1 MWKTILVFQF
11 ILWPIFGTLVIA
23 LFLLMIGL
31 VWLIEYLRGL
41 CVCTHILQ
49 SLMWPL
55 FRLLF
60 LSFGNLQIKGK
71 EHVLGHSAG
80 AIFAVNHS
88 SQLDPFLIPATLG
101 PLSSLMP
108 MHYVSR
114 TRDFYEIRGLSRYIY
129 GGLVFKILGAYPATV
144 GMKDFEKMLANHIE
158 LLRIGRSVC
167 IFPEGGIGKSGE
179 LCQGK
184 PGVAYL
190 LWRTGRPIIPA
201 AIHGHAQMSI
211 RGFLSRSRN
220 IVVSYGA
227 PITRA
232 EIFGPNADAVVPTHD
247 ELIAATQIVMSR
259 IREIQVSCM
268 DDELKTANGLCVI
281 PE

>member
-1 MWKTILVFQF
+1 MFVFQF
-11 ILWPIFGTLVIA
+11 VLWPIFGTLLVV
-23 LFLLMIGL
+23 LVLLMCGL
-31 VWLIEYLRGL
+31 VWLIEYFGGL
-41 CVCTHILQ
+41 WICTLILQ

-55 FRLLF
+55 FRVLF
-60 LSFGNLQIKGK
+60 LSFGNLDIKGR
-71 EHVLGHSAG
+71 EHVRGHRSG

-88 SQLDPFLIPATLG
+88 SQLDPFLIPTTLG

-129 GGLVFKILGAYPATV
+129 GGLVFKIFGAYSATV

-158 LLRIGRSVC
+158 LLCKGKSVC
-167 IFPEGGIGKSGE
+167 IFPEGGISKSGE
-179 LCQGK
+179 LGQGK

-211 RGFLSRSRN
+211 REFFSRKNN
-220 IVVSYGA
+220 IVVSYGP
-227 PITRA
+227 PITKE
-232 EIFGPNADAVVPTHD
+232 EIFGPNADEVVPTHD

-259 IREIQVSCM
+259 IREIQASCM
-268 DDELKTANGLCVI
+268 DDELKTARELQVS